1 MNVGKY
7 TQTYS
12 EDLKLKGYSKNT
24 IKNYVCQIDLFLNNF
39 QGKFTKPSEI
49 NEKAIKDYLI
59 QFKTRNSMCH
69 ALSALKLFYKMTIKQ
84 PMKLK
89 HIEYPRSEKKLP
101 QVIDKDYI
109 AGRISKIEN
118 KKHKAIIALAFST
131 GLRVS
136 EVINLKIEHFDLD
149 RNLINILNAKGRK
162 DRVVPLSNNVRL
174 ILREYWKEY
183 KPKVFLFNGQGSEQY
198 SARSCNQIVKKYLG
212 EKYHFHTLRHSSF
225 TALLEAGTDL
235 RVIQTIAGHSSA
247 KTTEVY
253 THVSRSLLN
262 KIQLPI

>member
-1 MNVGKY
+1 MNFPKY
-7 TQTYS
+7 VDLYRN
-12 EDLKLKGYSKNT
+12 DLKLKGYSKNT
-24 IKNYVCQIDLFLNNF
+24 IKNYSSQIELFLKSQSNHF
-39 QGKFTKPSEI
+39 SEPSKI
-49 NEKAIKDYLI
+49 NEKTIKDYLI

-69 ALSALKLFYKMTIKQ
+69 ALSALKLFYKITIKQ

-101 QVIDKDYI
+101 QVIDKDFI
-109 AGRISKIEN
+109 LDRISKIEN

-162 DRVVPLSNNVRL
+162 DRVVPLSENVRL

-183 KPKVFLFNGQGSEQY
+183 KPKVYLFNGQGSEQY
-198 SARSCNQIVKKYLG
+198 SAKSCNQIVKKYLG
-212 EKYHFHTLRHSSF
+212 DKYHFHTLRHSSF
-225 TALLEAGTDL
+225 TALLETGTDI
-235 RVIQTIAGHSSA
+235 RVIQKIAGHSNS
-247 KTTEVY
+247 KTTESY
-253 THVSRSLLN
+253 THVSNQLLSKVN
-262 KIQLPI
+262 LPI